1 LRLAAPASDNLA
13 MQPLVQKYGGTSVA
27 STDRIVAVARR
38 IAAASDAGHP
48 MVVVVSAMGDT
59 TDELLQLAHRIT
71 PAPPARELDML
82 LTAGERISMALLSI
96 ALQSLGYPAISF
108 TGSQSGIITDE
119 RHADAKILDVRGE
132 RIRAA
137 LETGRIVIVAGFQGV
152 SSGREITTLGRGGS
166 DTTAVALAAALGA
179 ERCEIYT
186 DVDGVYSADP
196 RAVPHATQIERID
209 YDEMLELAARGARV
223 LHPRSV
229 EVARHFGVRVH
240 VRSSFTQNPG
250 TVVEAMDRIESDVV
264 RGIACDE
271 DVATLVVA
279 GLAGAWRRRASGDGA
294 RQPPAS
300 APRSSCSRRPARKW
314 CWLLQA
320 GDADHAEVV
329 LRPVLESLGAK
340 LRLGRDVAMLSVV
353 GHAIHSHPGTVGRIL
368 TALASADVPVQLVSS
383 SAISVS
389 CVVPRGEARRAMALL
404 HARLGLEGPTKVHS
418 A

>member
-1 LRLAAPASDNLA
+1 
-13 MQPLVQKYGGTSVA
+13 
-27 STDRIVAVARR
+27 
-38 IAAASDAGHP
+38 
-48 MVVVVSAMGDT
+48 
-59 TDELLQLAHRIT
+59 
-71 PAPPARELDML
+71 
-82 LTAGERISMALLSI
+82 
-96 ALQSLGYPAISF
+96 
-108 TGSQSGIITDE
+108 
-119 RHADAKILDVRGE
+119 
-132 RIRAA
+132 
-137 LETGRIVIVAGFQGV
+137 
-152 SSGREITTLGRGGS
+152 
-166 DTTAVALAAALGA
+166 
-179 ERCEIYT
+179 
-186 DVDGVYSADP
+186 
-196 RAVPHATQIERID
+196 
-209 YDEMLELAARGARV
+209 V

-279 GLAGAWRRRASGDGA
+279 GLPAHGGVAQVMTALGSAGIRTPLVV
-294 RQPPAS
+294 QPTAGEEVV
-300 APRSSCSRRPARKW
+300 
-314 CWLLQA
+314 LVLQA

>member
-1 LRLAAPASDNLA
+1 
-13 MQPLVQKYGGTSVA
+13 
-27 STDRIVAVARR
+27 
-38 IAAASDAGHP
+38 
-48 MVVVVSAMGDT
+48 MGDT
-59 TDELLQLAHRIT
+59 TDDLLQLAHRIT
-71 PAPPARELDML
+71 PSPPARELDML

-96 ALQSLGYPAISF
+96 ALQSLGFPAISF

-119 RHADAKILDVRGE
+119 RHSDAKILDVRGE

-137 LETGRIVIVAGFQGV
+137 LESGRIVIVAGFQGV
-152 SSGREITTLGRGGS
+152 SAEREITTLGRGGS

-179 ERCEIYT
+179 SRCEIYT
-186 DVDGVYSADP
+186 DVDGVFTADP

-229 EVARHFGVRVH
+229 EVARHFGVSVH
-240 VRSSFTQNPG
+240 VRSSFNQNPG
-250 TVVEAMDRIESDVV
+250 TVVEAMERIESDVV

-271 DVATLVVA
+271 DVATLAASGLPARGGTAQVVA
-279 GLAGAWRRRASGDGA
+279 ALGAAGIRTPLVV
-294 RQPPAS
+294 QPTA
-300 APRSSCSRRPARKW
+300 ADAMVCV
-314 CWLLQA
+314 LQA
-320 GDADHAEVV
+320 SDADRAETV
-329 LRPVLESLGAK
+329 LRPLLDSLGAK
-340 LRLGRDVAMLSVV
+340 LRIGRDVAMLSVV

-368 TALASADVPVQLVSS
+368 TALAAEDVGVELISS

-404 HARLGLEGPTKVHS
+404 HTRLGLEGPTQVPS

>member
-1 LRLAAPASDNLA
+1 
-13 MQPLVQKYGGTSVA
+13 
-27 STDRIVAVARR
+27 VARR

-119 RHADAKILDVRGE
+119 RHSDAKILDVRGE

-196 RAVPHATQIERID
+196 RAVPPATQIERID

-279 GLAGAWRRRASGDGA
+279 GLPAHGGVAQVVTALGTAGIRTPLVV
-294 RQPPAS
+294 QPTAGEEVV
-300 APRSSCSRRPARKW
+300 
-314 CWLLQA
+314 LVLQA